1 MQNVFDGQPK
11 QLIIFEMADG
21 TRPFDEWLDKL
32 RDLRAVARIDA
43 RVTRMGAGNPGNY
56 KSLGNGLYEL
66 KIDYG
71 PGYRIYFAFSGQQIV
86 LLLCGGDKASQ
97 QSDIQA
103 AAKYWKNFQE
113 GQSQ

>member
-1 MQNVFDGQPK
+1 
-11 QLIIFEMADG
+11 MADG

-71 PGYRIYFAFSGQQIV
+71 PGY
-86 LLLCGGDKASQ
+86 
-97 QSDIQA
+97 
-103 AAKYWKNFQE
+103 
-113 GQSQ
+113 